1 MKTPNLETLNSL
13 QKAPVNDPIV
23 AGAPMAG
30 TAGNASH
37 ASKASNAGTKFTIR
51 LKQSDM
57 GIIRAAYLHDLSS
70 GIFQGSLSAW
80 ATHALL
86 GKANAVEKQQGA
98 PLREVNTG
106 VIPRGRLN

>member
-23 AGAPMAG
+23 AGTPMAG
-30 TAGNASH
+30 TASNASH
-37 ASKASNAGTKFTIR
+37 ASKTSNAGTKFTIR

-70 GIFQGSLSAW
+70 GRFSGSLSAW
-80 ATHALL
+80 ATQALIR
-86 GKANAVEKQQGA
+86 ASRSIEEETGA
-98 PLREVNTG
+98 PLSHVATG
-106 VIPRGRLN
+106 VIPRGKLS

>member
-23 AGAPMAG
+23 AGTPMAG
-30 TAGNASH
+30 TASNASH
-37 ASKASNAGTKFTIR
+37 ASKTSNAGTKFTIR

-70 GIFQGSLSAW
+70 GRFSGSLSAW
-80 ATHALL
+80 ATKALL
-86 GKANAVEKQQGA
+86 KSAQEIENTHGE
-98 PLREVNTG
+98 PLQKIDVG
-106 VIPRGRLN
+106 VIPRGRFN